1 MTALTPRVEALEKG
15 LAVQCNDLE
24 HIEEKINNPVRGLE
38 AAHQRIDKTD
48 KLVVVVTEA
57 VGVGKKLIWAVA
69 ILVIALL
76 FNIFTGFVTI
86 NFNP

>member
-15 LAVQCNDLE
+15 MAVQCNDLE
-24 HIEEKINNPVRGLE
+24 HLEKKIDDPTRGLE
-38 AAHQRIDKTD
+38 AAHQRIDKTE

-57 VGVGKKLIWAVA
+57 VGVGKKLIWAVV
-69 ILVIALL
+69 ILVLALL
-76 FNIFTGFVTI
+76 FNIFTGLFTI